1 MDAYTVLRESPMFAA
16 LADEKIKALE
26 SIATCRTVPTGTFL
40 TVEGADHA
48 LAMFFVLDGAVEV
61 RREDQPIATMGP
73 GDYFG
78 EMALLIPDLP
88 RTADVITTTETS
100 VLQITSWDIAPI
112 LHGHPEVAIAVIEQL
127 ARMLIEKDHK
137 LAQAYKQQ
145 A

>member
-16 LADEKIKALE
+16 LDDEKIKSLE

-40 TVEGADHA
+40 TVEGAYQA
-48 LAMFFVLDGAVEV
+48 LAMFFILDGAVEV
-61 RREDQPIATMGP
+61 RREGQSIAAMGP

-112 LHGHPEVAIAVIEQL
+112 LHGHPEVAVAVIEQL

-137 LAQAYKQQ
+137 LAQAYKQHD
-145 A
+145 